1 MHIAARPARETI
13 RAILAREKPR
23 LSRQVVQEI
32 ICQAAGVAHIHQMV
46 LKPTRVIVAAAGQG
60 SRFESSM
67 PKILARGIVGRP
79 ILLRILDALAPFDPH
94 PLVIINR
101 DSGPGA
107 KVVVQQDCLH
117 DPLWCIQEQPRGTGH
132 ALLSIEEHLHFHDN
146 LIVVWGDMGALN
158 ERLVFAG
165 CALHQLA
172 NNLMTIPTKWERY
185 PYVTLLRGADGTII
199 DVLQARRGDVVPA
212 SGEQDCGIFFINA
225 HRLLD
230 GLHTLAQQQ
239 SESSPSGELDFLA
252 LIGQMAACNEQV
264 YALNMGT
271 VWDSQGVNTLLDL
284 HRADRSYMQITRETE
299 HDLRSAHTIDDLL
312 DTLAWS
318 TIHTDL
324 FGTLSQI
331 LQRSD
336 REYQTETLETLL
348 NRLPKGKRA
357 VLMNIKTGDTPN
369 NS

>member
-1 MHIAARPARETI
+1 MHIVARPAHETI
-13 RAILAREKPR
+13 RAILAREKRR
-23 LSRQVVQEI
+23 LSRQVVQQI

-107 KVVVQQDCLH
+107 KAVVQQDCLH

-132 ALLSIEEHLHFHDN
+132 ALLSIEEHLHFQDN

-172 NNLMTIPTKWERY
+172 NNTMTIPTKWERY

-212 SGEQDCGIFFINA
+212 NGEQDCGVFFINA
-225 HRLLD
+225 HRLLA
-230 GLHTLAQQQ
+230 GLHALAQQP
-239 SESSPSGELDFLA
+239 ESSRSGELDFLA
-252 LIGQMAACNEQV
+252 LIKHMTVHNEQV

-284 HRADRSYMQITRETE
+284 HRADRSYTRITHETE
-299 HDLRSAHTIDDLL
+299 HDLRAACTIDDLL
-312 DTLAWS
+312 DTLTWS
-318 TIHTDL
+318 TIQADL
-324 FGTLSQI
+324 FGALSQI

-348 NRLPKGKRA
+348 NRLAEGKRE
-357 VLMNIKTGDTPN
+357 VLMSIKLGNTPN
-369 NS
+369 QS